1 MNNDNPNDDCDFAA
15 EMFSMEGVKPLK
27 QDKHV
32 YHGQTEA
39 DRLTKQLRREALER
53 TLGGFRNYLTT
64 EPVPAVLPDD
74 IISFKK
80 DGVQEGVFKNLR
92 LGKYDIHK
100 TLSLQGMNFKQVH
113 DAFFQFIVNNYQEGN
128 RSLLIKHGMGIHSKP
143 FPAFYKS
150 YVNVWLHSMPEI
162 LAFHTATKQHGGY
175 GAVYVLLKKNE
186 KQKMENRELHK
197 AG

>member
-1 MNNDNPNDDCDFAA
+1 MNNRDKNDDCDFSA
-15 EMFSMEGVKPLK
+15 EMFNMEGVKPLK

-32 YHGQTEA
+32 YFGPTEA
-39 DRLTKQLRREALER
+39 DRLAKKLRREALER

-64 EPVPAVLPDD
+64 ESVHAVLPDD

-80 DGVQEGVFKNLR
+80 DGVQDGVFKNLR
-92 LGKYDIHK
+92 LGKYAITN
-100 TLSLQGMNFKQVH
+100 TLNFQGMNFKLVH
-113 DAFFQFIVNNYQEGN
+113 DKFFQFIVNNYKEGN
-128 RSLLIKHGMGIHSKP
+128 RSLLIKHGMGINSKP

-175 GAVYVLLKKNE
+175 GAVHVLLRKNE
-186 KQKMENRELHK
+186 KQKLENRERHQ